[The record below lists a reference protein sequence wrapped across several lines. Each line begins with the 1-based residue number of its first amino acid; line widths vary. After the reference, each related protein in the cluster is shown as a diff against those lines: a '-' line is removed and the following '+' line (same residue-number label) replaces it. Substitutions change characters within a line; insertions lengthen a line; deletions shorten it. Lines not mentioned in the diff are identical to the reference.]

1 MGERIRMFE
10 SLRTGAF
17 LTRERATLWAAALT
31 VAYALTIAFLFATAR
46 GLNDY
51 QGRPLGTDFSNVYA
65 AGRAALE
72 GHAASAFAPDEQ
84 YRREQALFGH
94 ATPFYGWHYPP
105 FFLLIAAPLAALAY
119 LPTLVLWQLTTL
131 ALYLG
136 GMWLLLRYGPDPQ
149 LANDRSWVLLALGF
163 AAVFMNLMHGH
174 NGFLTASLFAA
185 ALAVLDRRPWI
196 AGVLFGLLAYKPQ
209 FALMIPLAL
218 LAQGRWRTIAAAAM
232 TVCALAVVTTVVFG
246 MEVWPAFFSSL
257 SFTRGAVLEEG
268 GAGFFKIQS
277 VFAWT
282 RMWGGSVGL
291 AYVLQ
296 SLTILGVGAAL
307 FRLWRSAAP
316 FASKA
321 AALCLASLLATPY
334 CFDYDM
340 MALAPGIALLL
351 AHGVTNGFR
360 DYEKVA
366 LAVLWAMPLVARTVP
381 QWTWIPVGVPLMI
394 AVFLMQ
400 VGPTFAPR
408 LASAAVPS

>member
-1 MGERIRMFE
+1 MFE
-10 SLRTGAF
+10 TLRSGAF
-17 LTRERATLWAAALT
+17 LTRERATLWAGALT
-31 VAYALTIAFLFATAR
+31 VAYALTIAFLFATAH

-72 GHAASAFAPDEQ
+72 GHAASAFVPDEQ
-84 YRREQALFGH
+84 YRREQALFGQ

-119 LPTLVLWQLTTL
+119 LPALLLWQLTTL

-136 GMWLLLRYGPDPQ
+136 GMGLLLRHGPDPE
-149 LANDRSWVLLALGF
+149 LARDRSWVLLALGF
-163 AAVFMNLMHGH
+163 AAVFMNLTHGH

-185 ALAVLDRRPWI
+185 ALALLDRRPWI

-218 LAQGRWRTIAAAAM
+218 LAQARWRTIVAAAA
-232 TVCALAVVTTVVFG
+232 TVCILGAATTAVFG
-246 MEVWPAFFSSL
+246 MEIWPAFLSSF

-282 RMWGGSVGL
+282 RMWGGSVAL
-291 AYVLQ
+291 AYLLQ
-296 SLTILGVGAAL
+296 TLTTLATGAAL

-316 FASKA
+316 FAHRA

-340 MALAPGIALLL
+340 MALAPGIALL
-351 AHGVTNGFR
+351 AAYGVSNGFR

-366 LAVLWAMPLVARTVP
+366 LAALWAMPLVARTVP
-381 QWTWIPVGVPLMI
+381 QWTWIPVGVPLMM
-394 AVFLMQ
+394 AVFFMQ
-400 VGPTFAPR
+400 LRPTFTPR
-408 LASAAVPS
+408 PANAAVPS